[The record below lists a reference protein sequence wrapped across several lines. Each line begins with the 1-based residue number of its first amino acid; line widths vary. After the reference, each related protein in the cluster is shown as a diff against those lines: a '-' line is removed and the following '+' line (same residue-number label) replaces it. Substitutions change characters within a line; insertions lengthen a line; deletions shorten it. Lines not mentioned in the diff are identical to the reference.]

1 MISCQMAKEFK
12 KYIFKIS
19 HHSMTKTLYALR
31 FREIN
36 TYLLLSLGI
45 SLKITSVLS

>member
-1 MISCQMAKEFK
+1 MISCQMAKELK
-12 KYIFKIS
+12 KIKIS
-19 HHSMTKTLYALR
+19 HHSMTKTLYALQ

-45 SLKITSVLS
+45 SLKIPSVLS